1 MEKSFLQTLSLLK
14 SKNEK
19 IYDPSNVL
27 FEKKD
32 DSRNDAS
39 AKTTKVKD
47 KPFYLK
53 DLEREMILKQ

>member
-1 MEKSFLQTLSLLK
+1 MEKNFFQTLSLLK
-14 SKNEK
+14 SKSEK
-19 IYDPSNVL
+19 IYDPKIVL

-32 DSRNDAS
+32 DSTSKAS
-39 AKTTKVKD
+39 KVAKPKD